1 MRTREWVRGQGTMM
15 KLHILAAAMI
25 LAFAVAAGAQK
36 VSIRAAQQ
44 KAVAGTGLKIKFVSV
59 LEDSRCPEN
68 VQCIWAGVGR
78 ISIEV
83 RKNGKPPKTFEL
95 NTNQLDKPA
104 LYDGVEIGLVSLA
117 PYPRTSTQIPASKYV
132 ASFNIRKLK

>member
-1 MRTREWVRGQGTMM
+1 MM
-15 KLHILAAAMI
+15 KSLTLAAAMI
-25 LAFAVAAGAQK
+25 LAFALAADAQK
-36 VSIRAAQQ
+36 VSIRAAQR

-83 RKNGKPPKTFEL
+83 RRSGKAGKTFEL

-104 LYDGVEIGLVSLA
+104 VYEGVEISLVSLA
-117 PYPRTSTQIPASKYV
+117 PYPKTGTPIPASRYT